1 MKRSLSLLMVLIIV
15 TIAMMSSGCSGDD
28 DTVADPIAA
37 AKTAN
42 TDNTTTKITVNGLNE
57 KEILLSQ
64 IEESSPDTLDALT
77 SYGIATVHQLNVP
90 STNTLGWKYTF
101 ATATGCEL
109 YTENVL
115 ETPEYSIGLHG
126 AVTGKIV
133 LLGSLPSY
141 FFTNDQSYFY
151 VTPIGN
157 TLVIIGG
164 ENLSQT
170 YSDCQIITNAIYQN
184 MGSPESIIGTDKIN
198 AQIYPEASAV
208 STSSE
213 TIEPTLANYEQA
225 VATSDYSSF
234 FS

>member
-1 MKRSLSLLMVLIIV
+1 MKRSFSLSIVLLIIA
-15 TIAMMSSGCSGDD
+15 IAMMSSGCSGDD
-28 DTVADPIAA
+28 DTVADPIATA
-37 AKTAN
+37 TAAN

-64 IEESSPDTLDALT
+64 IEETSPDTLDALT
-77 SYGIATVHQLNVP
+77 SYGISTVHQLNVP
-90 STNTLGWKYTF
+90 STGTLGWKYQF

-115 ETPEYSIGLHG
+115 ESPEYSIGLHG

-164 ENLSQT
+164 EDLSQT
-170 YSDCQIITNAIYQN
+170 YSDCQIITNALYQN

-198 AQIYPEASAV
+198 TQIYPETTIV
-208 STSSE
+208 TTSNE
-213 TIEPTLANYEQA
+213 PIEPTLAEYEQA
-225 VATSDYSSF
+225 AATSDYSAF